1 MAIDEQDTGSLNRR
15 SFLKAAATSGAAFV
29 SSQALG
35 AEPSQRLDAAVPA
48 QAETPAVVE
57 IVNEE
62 RPGSDF
68 MMDVF
73 KPLGFEYITINPHSD
88 SGGLQESIIN
98 YTGNHNPEL
107 ITCLHEE
114 AAVAIAHGYFKIEG
128 KPLAALIYSSVGLQ
142 HASMAVYSAFCDRVP
157 VYLLLGN
164 SVWNPNSRSARD
176 PVGMARDF
184 TKWDEQPVSL
194 EQFAASAV
202 RAYSVAMTPPL
213 MPVALTVDKKLQE
226 SRIPKGTT
234 LQVPKY
240 TPNTPPEGESGA
252 VSEVAR
258 LLVNAEFPVLA
269 VERAART
276 AAGLGYIIELAEL
289 LQAAVVD
296 TIQRMNFPSRH
307 PLSQDSSVL
316 RTADVVL
323 ALEHP
328 LLSRSSL
335 KQGAK
340 LISISSFDLF
350 TRSNYWH
357 FGGYQEADVPIA
369 ADAEATLPALIEEVK
384 RLITPDRKRAF
395 DARRIKLAE
404 ATNGPGSATACSPRT
419 AGTQARS
426 VPARIAAELWDQI
439 KNKDWS
445 LVSRSD
451 GMSEWAWR
459 MWNFEKYYHHI
470 GQSGSVGIGYSNPA
484 AVGAALANRKYGRL
498 SINLQNDGDFLF
510 QPGTLWTAA
519 HHKIP
524 MLTVMHNN
532 RMYNQEV
539 MVVAR
544 IAAER
549 NRDVSRCHF
558 GNVFDKPYIDYAQLA
573 RSMGWYA
580 EGPIDNPR
588 ELGPAIRRALA
599 VVERGE
605 PACWIRSRNR
615 TRGSHILWVPSFG
628 TTGRCLIGGML
639 WCWPGRRHTHG
650 TAARIPTGRSLRS
663 RDREG
668 KAESRD
674 LRLLRLPRICRA
686 RVRRR
691 AAHRHEPHDL
701 TGLPQLRS
709 QAGAPHAAVQDA
721 DSDFRRGAGGDLHV
735 PQIGAATTGSKKH
748 SPAER
753 RLASLSTI
761 KLFIHRR
768 LE

>member
-1 MAIDEQDTGSLNRR
+1 MAIDEQDKSSVDRR
-15 SFLKAAATSGAAFV
+15 SFLKAAATGGAAFV

-35 AEPSQRLDAAVPA
+35 AEPSQRDAAVPA

-57 IVNEE
+57 IVNDE

-68 MMDVF
+68 MMDVL

-164 SVWNPNSRSARD
+164 SVWDPDSRSAQD
-176 PVGMARDF
+176 PVGLARDF
-184 TKWDEQPVSL
+184 TKWDDQPVSL
-194 EQFAASAV
+194 EQFAASAM

-234 LQVPKY
+234 LRVPKY
-240 TPNTPPEGESGA
+240 TPNTPPQGESGA

-276 AAGLGYIIELAEL
+276 AAGLGYIVELAEL

-307 PLSQDSSVL
+307 PLSQDGSVL
-316 RTADVVL
+316 RDADVVL
-323 ALEHP
+323 ALEQP
-328 LLSRSSL
+328 LLSRASL

-357 FGGYQEADVPIA
+357 FGEYQEADLPIA
-369 ADAEATLPALIEEVK
+369 ADAEATLPALIEAVK
-384 RLITPDRKRAF
+384 RLITPDRRRAF
-395 DARRIKLAE
+395 DARRVRLAE
-404 ATNGPGSATACSPRT
+404 AHQRARERDRVLAAHGWDASPLST
-419 AGTQARS
+419 
-426 VPARIAAELWDQI
+426 ARIAAELWDQI

-459 MWNFEKYYHHI
+459 LWNFEKYYHHI
-470 GQSGSVGIGYSNPA
+470 GQSGSVGVGYSNPA

-498 SINLQNDGDFLF
+498 SINLQNDGDFMF

-544 IAAER
+544 MAAER

-573 RSMGWYA
+573 KSMGWYA

-605 PACWIRSRNR
+605 PA
-615 TRGSHILWVPSFG
+615 
-628 TTGRCLIGGML
+628 
-639 WCWPGRRHTHG
+639 
-650 TAARIPTGRSLRS
+650 
-663 RDREG
+663 
-668 KAESRD
+668 
-674 LRLLRLPRICRA
+674 LL
-686 RVRRR
+686 
-691 AAHRHEPHDL
+691 D
-701 TGLPQLRS
+701 
-709 QAGAPHAAVQDA
+709 
-721 DSDFRRGAGGDLHV
+721 
-735 PQIGAATTGSKKH
+735 
-748 SPAER
+748 
-753 RLASLSTI
+753 TI
-761 KLFIHRR
+761 TQPN
-768 LE
+768 

>member
-1 MAIDEQDTGSLNRR
+1 MATDERDNSSLDRR
-15 SFLKAAATSGAAFV
+15 SFLKAAATGGAALV
-29 SSQALG
+29 GSQALG
-35 AEPSQRLDAAVPA
+35 AEPSQRPDAAVPA

-57 IVNEE
+57 IVNDE

-68 MMDVF
+68 MMDVL

-114 AAVAIAHGYFKIEG
+114 AAVGIAHGYFKIEG

-142 HASMAVYSAFCDRVP
+142 HAAMAVYSAFCDRVP

-176 PVGMARDF
+176 PVGLTRDF
-184 TKWDEQPVSL
+184 TKWDDQPVSL
-194 EQFAASAV
+194 QQFAASAM

-213 MPVALTVDKKLQE
+213 MPVALTIDKKLQE
-226 SRIPKGTT
+226 DRIPKGTT

-276 AAGLGYIIELAEL
+276 AAGLGYIVDLAEL

-316 RTADVVL
+316 RNADVVL
-323 ALEHP
+323 ALEQP
-328 LLSRSSL
+328 LLSRASL

-340 LISISSFDLF
+340 LLSISSFDLF
-350 TRSNYWH
+350 ARSNYWH
-357 FGGYQEADVPIA
+357 FGEYQEADLPIA
-369 ADAEATLPALIEEVK
+369 ADAEATLPALIEAVK

-395 DARRIKLAE
+395 DARRVRLAE
-404 ATNGPGSATACSPRT
+404 AHQRARERDRVLAAHGWDASPLST
-419 AGTQARS
+419 
-426 VPARIAAELWDQI
+426 ARIAAELWDQI

-459 MWNFEKYYHHI
+459 LWNFEKYYHHI
-470 GQSGSVGIGYSNPA
+470 GQSGSVGVGYSNPA

-498 SINLQNDGDFLF
+498 SINLQNDGDFMF

-544 IAAER
+544 MAAER
-549 NRDVSRCHF
+549 NRDVTRCHF

-573 RSMGWYA
+573 KSMGWYA

-605 PACWIRSRNR
+605 PA
-615 TRGSHILWVPSFG
+615 
-628 TTGRCLIGGML
+628 
-639 WCWPGRRHTHG
+639 
-650 TAARIPTGRSLRS
+650 
-663 RDREG
+663 
-668 KAESRD
+668 
-674 LRLLRLPRICRA
+674 LL
-686 RVRRR
+686 
-691 AAHRHEPHDL
+691 D
-701 TGLPQLRS
+701 
-709 QAGAPHAAVQDA
+709 
-721 DSDFRRGAGGDLHV
+721 
-735 PQIGAATTGSKKH
+735 
-748 SPAER
+748 
-753 RLASLSTI
+753 TI
-761 KLFIHRR
+761 TQPN
-768 LE
+768 